1 MHNKND
7 NNSKN
12 QNFIQGLRPFSKS
25 IPAGLKKILKKS
37 GHNFSAI
44 VDNWTKI
51 VGTKISNSSYPNKIK
66 FNKEM
71 INGTLILNVI
81 HGKELEIEYQKKEI
95 IDKINNHFGY
105 NCISL
110 VKLKIINKEQKT
122 INVSMKINKQS
133 KNFEEKLKTIKSI
146 E

>member
-1 MHNKND
+1 
-7 NNSKN
+7 
-12 QNFIQGLRPFSKS
+12 
-25 IPAGLKKILKKS
+25 
-37 GHNFSAI
+37 
-44 VDNWTKI
+44 
-51 VGTKISNSSYPNKIK
+51 
-66 FNKEM
+66 M

-146 E
+146 ELKKSLYKLIKAYNEKKN